1 MKNSKIKIKKGFTLV
16 ELLAIMVII
25 AVITAIGVPVY
36 QSSSMKT
43 KEKTFN
49 IKIDNAHQSGKL
61 WALDHLDCFKTDA
74 CSELITPVE
83 CVQGGSN
90 DNDDCYVMSLN
101 TLASEGYYDYDDK
114 EGNILNPIDNSSM
127 NDEQILL
134 VYNNKYGKVSDVPL
148 NTYIYKILTLE
159 PSAQRTQN
167 HTVNISNLYD
177 IASITSD
184 NGTVTYEKNKNNINI
199 TIKNGDSVGTE
210 WNPKLHSKSVTANRT
225 SSNNSFDNT
234 YSYDDGEYSGTINK
248 DGVSAVISGEYIP
261 EHRKNVTGQTSAN
274 YNQDGYT
281 GTLSQ
286 YVHSGS
292 YTPAD
297 TIYVTNQG
305 SSNYNSGGYTGTLSQ
320 YLHSGSYTPSDTKY
334 VTAQTSANYNSGGYV
349 GTLTKYVYS
358 GSYTAAHTKYVT
370 AQTSANY
377 NSGGYV
383 GTLTKYVYSGSYTAA
398 DTKYV
403 TAQTSANY
411 NSGGYVGTL
420 TKYVYSGSYTPA
432 DTITGYVR
440 QYLATEKRQYKA
452 SLGSWTYVSTS
463 GPTIPS
469 SVYYSSG
476 GYSGTLYKSGSK
488 KLDMTGRPCSTQY
501 PSPRNGQICYYNVDW
516 SYYMKGNIT
525 KPASDTR
532 VYRYRGNVT
541 KPASDTRVYR
551 YEGNVTKPASDTRV
565 YRYQGNVTK
574 PASDTRVYRYQ
585 GNVTKPASDTRV
597 YRYQG
602 EVIKPA
608 SDTRVWQQDYLGT
621 AYKGGDQDLYS
632 YKITIV
638 YNLK

>member
-101 TLASEGYYDYDDK
+101 TLASEGYYDYDDN

-127 NDEQILL
+127 KDEQIML
-134 VYNNKYGKVSDVPL
+134 VYNSKYGKVSDVPL
-148 NTYIYKILTLE
+148 NTYVYKILTFT

-225 SSNNSFDNT
+225 SSNNSFANT
-234 YSYDDGEYSGTINK
+234 YSYDDGEYTGTLNK

-274 YNQDGYT
+274 YN
-281 GTLSQ
+281 
-286 YVHSGS
+286 
-292 YTPAD
+292 
-297 TIYVTNQG
+297 
-305 SSNYNSGGYTGTLSQ
+305 SGGYTGTLTK
-320 YLHSGSYTPSDTKY
+320 YTHSGT
-334 VTAQTSANYNSGGYV
+334 
-349 GTLTKYVYS
+349 
-358 GSYTAAHTKYVT
+358 
-370 AQTSANY
+370 
-377 NSGGYV
+377 
-383 GTLTKYVYSGSYTAA
+383 
-398 DTKYV
+398 
-403 TAQTSANY
+403 
-411 NSGGYVGTL
+411 
-420 TKYVYSGSYTPA
+420 YTPA
-432 DTITGYVR
+432 DTIFVTDQPSADYNKNGYSGTLTK
-440 QYLATEKRQYKA
+440 YLKSGELTPSHTKTVTITN
-452 SLGSWTYVSTS
+452 SLTKYEDIYCDRRNWWNYYNGTAFTWVYPTVSNS
-463 GPTIPS
+463 QS
-469 SVYYSSG
+469 YSSG
-476 GYSGTLYKSGSK
+476 GYTGTLYRSG
-488 KLDMTGRPCSTQY
+488 DMTFNLPNFSLPVNPCGAKGESA
-501 PSPRNGQICYYNVDW
+501 RANVLYKYD
-516 SYYMKGNIT
+516 MKGSVT

-551 YEGNVTKPASDTRV
+551 Y
-565 YRYQGNVTK
+565 QGN
-574 PASDTRVYRYQ
+574 
-585 GNVTKPASDTRV
+585 
-597 YRYQG
+597 
-602 EVIKPA
+602 VIKPA
-608 SDTRVWQQDYLGT
+608 LDTRMWQQN
-621 AYKGGDQDLYS
+621 YS
-632 YKITIV
+632 GRSEER
-638 YNLK
+638 L

>member
-1 MKNSKIKIKKGFTLV
+1 MC
-16 ELLAIMVII
+16 
-25 AVITAIGVPVY
+25 
-36 QSSSMKT
+36 SSDLR
-43 KEKTFN
+43 EG
-49 IKIDNAHQSGKL
+49 SGGK
-61 WALDHLDCFKTDA
+61 
-74 CSELITPVE
+74 
-83 CVQGGSN
+83 
-90 DNDDCYVMSLN
+90 NDDCYVMSLG

-210 WNPKLHSKSVTANRT
+210 WNPKLHSKTATANRT
-225 SSNNSFDNT
+225 SSNNSFANT
-234 YSYDDGEYSGTINK
+234 YSYDDGEYTGTLNK

-320 YLHSGSYTPSDTKY
+320 YLHSGTYTPADTKFVTGQTSSSYNSGGYVGTLSSYVASGSYTPADTKY
-334 VTAQTSANYNSGGYV
+334 VTAQTSSSYNSGGYS
-349 GTLTKYVYS
+349 GTLSKYVYSGSYTAAHTKFVTGQTSASYNSGGYSGTLSKYVYS

-370 AQTSANY
+370 AQTNASY

-383 GTLTKYVYSGSYTAA
+383 GTLSKYVYSGSLVPR
-398 DTKYV
+398 DVK
-403 TAQTSANY
+403 
-411 NSGGYVGTL
+411 
-420 TKYVYSGSYTPA
+420 SYTR
-432 DTITGYVR
+432 TYS
-440 QYLATEKRQYKA
+440 ATQTRYMEWDGWAWNQ
-452 SLGSWTYVSTS
+452 VSVS
-463 GPTIPS
+463 GPSYMNSTT
-469 SVYYSSG
+469 YSSG
-476 GYSGTLYKSGSK
+476 GYSGTLFYVAGS
-488 KLDMTGRPCSTQY
+488 LRVEGQGTS
-501 PSPRNGQICYYNVDW
+501 PSAAIAHPRVGQRYLWYRYYGYSMRGDIVR
-516 SYYMKGNIT
+516 
-525 KPASDTR
+525 PASDTR
-532 VYRYRGNVT
+532 VYRYQGNVT

-551 YEGNVTKPASDTRV
+551 YEGNVTKPASDTRVYRYQGNVTRPASDTRV

-602 EVIKPA
+602 EVTKPA